1 MHGPP
6 GCGKTSLIMA
16 LAGEIKYNLCVL
28 SLNDTKMSDEQLVQ
42 LMGEVP
48 AKSFVL
54 LEDIDAMFG
63 NRQGKTVV
71 GLYVTYTY
79 LPLKR
84 TGLTGEMTE
93 VKRIMSVGTY
103 VRVRDKYIGLH
114 FISVGGQV
122 YLKMP
127 LYNCISKFL
136 YNMYV
141 VPM

>member
-1 MHGPP
+1 
-6 GCGKTSLIMA
+6 MA

-79 LPLKR
+79 R
-84 TGLTGEMTE
+84 
-93 VKRIMSVGTY
+93 
-103 VRVRDKYIGLH
+103 
-114 FISVGGQV
+114 
-122 YLKMP
+122 
-127 LYNCISKFL
+127 
-136 YNMYV
+136 
-141 VPM
+141 